1 MKHLWHFLQYVY
13 IIVDP
18 LLLILRNTFGN
29 PYDIPNLLLSKLDI
43 GVKDAVIELLLKR
56 QSIQENFMLEK
67 LVFHSLVT
75 SCSIKEITIFLP
87 NMVFPSMI
95 HHHLGYSY
103 YIILIPGMLHRLPLL
118 AHIHQL
124 LPNVHCLLGRVGQ

>member
-1 MKHLWHFLQYVY
+1 MY

-18 LLLILRNTFGN
+18 LLLILRNAFSN
-29 PYDIPNLLLSKLDI
+29 PYDIPNLLLSQLDI
-43 GVKDAVIELLLKR
+43 CVKDAVIELLLKR

-87 NMVFPSMI
+87 PMVPINNPSSPRL
-95 HHHLGYSY
+95 HHLSSY
-103 YIILIPGMLHRLPLL
+103 LECFTGCLYLLIFIRCCQTCIAFWIESANSGKQISAFMFW
-118 AHIHQL
+118 
-124 LPNVHCLLGRVGQ
+124 